1 MEVERP
7 LADMPPPPPAA
18 ATVTVAD
25 ADAGAAEANDAAPV
39 ANGNGAAAGAA
50 GAAAGAEGSEEGQE
64 GGGDGSSGV
73 EQPYQG
79 KVKGIIYP
87 PPDIRAIVD
96 KTARFVAKNG
106 KSFEERIQAS
116 EEGKSAKFNFMRPHD
131 PYYAYYEFKIRDF
144 EENGDAPKPAPAK
157 PAAAQTGEGSG
168 EEDGDGGE
176 EGGAAGAGAGA
187 AGTADKK
194 AAPLSLTRKAV
205 MAPIAKA
212 AKSMNKT
219 TPPRAFEFSVGHP
232 TGLTALDVDLIKLT
246 AQFTAVGGRNFLSEL
261 AKRESRN
268 EQFQFL
274 KHTHALFSYFTSL
287 VDAYTKV
294 LQPTAAQRAY
304 VESGRDRQQTLERC
318 VHRWEFDREKK
329 AKKEATLAA
338 ADADRVAFRSIDWHD
353 FVVVETIEFPDD
365 ELVEPLEGLDIAED
379 GIELP
384 PPPAPEPEVEL
395 EAIKPNLLPDAEED
409 DDEDEDMDM
418 DMDDSDQE
426 DADAPPPLPPGPP
439 PPPQHGEDDEITVVT
454 DYKPGVATGAATAL
468 PTMVIDPITG
478 ATVAAADLSDHMR
491 IQLMDPK
498 WREQQ
503 ARAAEKQ
510 KDTALAEGD
519 SIAASLKSMARKRGD
534 IFGSAEDEEQQ
545 LLNESN
551 ARKKRKEEVTRVMWD
566 GNIATATAARQA
578 ALQKQINTPRTAQR
592 TGPISNIGPQVPGR
606 GPPRGAPQQSL
617 PPLPPGNPP
626 PPPPPDEEEGDVP
639 PPPPPTMP
647 PPPPR

>member
-1 MEVERP
+1 
-7 LADMPPPPPAA
+7 
-18 ATVTVAD
+18 
-25 ADAGAAEANDAAPV
+25 
-39 ANGNGAAAGAA
+39 
-50 GAAAGAEGSEEGQE
+50 
-64 GGGDGSSGV
+64 
-73 EQPYQG
+73 
-79 KVKGIIYP
+79 
-87 PPDIRAIVD
+87 
-96 KTARFVAKNG
+96 
-106 KSFEERIQAS
+106 
-116 EEGKSAKFNFMRPHD
+116 MRPHD

-144 EENGDAPKPAPAK
+144 EENGDAPKAVRWGPGHMRLQMGLVCAWR
-157 PAAAQTGEGSG
+157 
-168 EEDGDGGE
+168 GGGGG
-176 EGGAAGAGAGA
+176 GGACSRRIKMGLLLARDGAVSS
-187 AGTADKK
+187 
-194 AAPLSLTRKAV
+194 AAPSSLSRKAV

-212 AKSMNKT
+212 VKNLDKN

-261 AKRESRN
+261 AKREARN

-318 VHRWEFDREKK
+318 VHRWEFDLEKK

-338 ADADRVAFRSIDWHD
+338 ADADRIAFRSIDWHD

-379 GIELP
+379 GIALPP
-384 PPPAPEPEVEL
+384 PPPAPEPEPEV
-395 EAIKPNLLPDAEED
+395 APAKPNLLPDAEED
-409 DDEDEDMDM
+409 DDEDMDM
-418 DMDDSDQE
+418 DMDDSDNDDD
-426 DADAPPPLPPGPP
+426 DAGAPPLPPGPP
-439 PPPQHGEDDEITVVT
+439 PPPQHGEDDEIHVVT

-478 ATVAAADLSDHMR
+478 ATVAASDLSDHMR

-498 WREQQ
+498 WREEQ
-503 ARAAEKQ
+503 ARAAAKQ

-519 SIAASLKSMARKRGD
+519 SIAASLKSLARKRGD

-606 GPPRGAPQQSL
+606 GGPRGGGGAPQL

-626 PPPPPDEEEGDVP
+626 PPPPPDEEEGDAP